1 MKYCQKC
8 GNQLS
13 DTSKFCSSCGEKVEI
28 SKNIETDEIQSKTK
42 KKELKTKI
50 IYHKSNWGYQAL
62 MVSVVLLLLLFSYSK
77 NPTKEDFMNEVA
89 SKYYAKVSNDIQQN
103 GLGSIFESILGTS
116 IEVLKD
122 PSVDR
127 NDFLI
132 FSKFHFRDFEA
143 IGFWGNIYFTKGKTN
158 PEIQSTQQQPSQ
170 QRPSGGSES
179 KPEFENTAEGLRSY
193 LKASWIGIPV
203 ENIIVTPIDKN
214 NWKIHVLPTKE
225 YPDGFED
232 QVATYANGTFSSK

>member
-1 MKYCQKC
+1 MKYCQNC
-8 GNQLS
+8 GNQVA

-50 IYHKSNWGYQAL
+50 VYHKSNWGYQAL

-77 NPTKEDFMNEVA
+77 NPTKEDFMNEVV
-89 SKYYAKVSNDIQQN
+89 SKYYAKVSSDIQQN
-103 GLGSIFESILGTS
+103 GLSSILESLLGTS
-116 IEVLKD
+116 LDILKD

-132 FSKFHFRDFEA
+132 FSKFRFRDIEA
-143 IGFWGNIYFTKGKTN
+143 IGFWGNIYFTKGNNN

-170 QRPSGGSES
+170 QRPIGES
-179 KPEFENTAEGLRSY
+179 YENTAEGLRSF
-193 LKASWIGIPV
+193 LNANWV
-203 ENIIVTPIDKN
+203 EISADNAIITPIDKN
-214 NWKIHVLPTKE
+214 NWKIKIPPTKE
-225 YPDGFED
+225 YPNGFED
-232 QVATYANGTFSSK
+232 QVGTYANGTFTSR